1 MTLCPG
7 QNNGQLLKK
16 IHVGLFAINTLSTHT
31 SGAKITPINAR
42 FCQKKNKE
50 RDFPPMEYTGKF
62 NELKIDDLF
71 R

>member
-42 FCQKKNKE
+42 FCQKKKKE

-62 NELKIDDLF
+62 DELKIDDLF